1 MRRNRWPGSAKI
13 SELRGAG
20 VSRLDRDSEG
30 GGSAMRCS
38 RLTPVMWSAIAVL
51 VPLPRVPVRYGR
63 YGRKRR
69 KSR

>member
-38 RLTPVMWSAIAVL
+38 RLTPVTWSPRWIVRTAAV
-51 VPLPRVPVRYGR
+51 RKVR
-63 YGRKRR
+63 
-69 KSR
+69 

>member
-20 VSRLDRDSEG
+20 VSGLDRDSEG

-38 RLTPVMWSAIAVL
+38 RLTPVIEWSAIEWEC
-51 VPLPRVPVRYGR
+51 VPLRVRRTVR
-63 YGRKRR
+63 
-69 KSR
+69 

>member
-20 VSRLDRDSEG
+20 VSRLDRDSGEEG
-30 GGSAMRCS
+30 VPCDAHAS
-38 RLTPVMWSAIAVL
+38 RPSYVECDRVR
-51 VPLPRVPVRYGR
+51 VPLPRVRYAGR

>member
-38 RLTPVMWSAIAVL
+38 RLTPVIEWSAIEC
-51 VPLPRVPVRYGR
+51 VPLRVRYGR

>member
-1 MRRNRWPGSAKI
+1 MRKNRWPGSAKI

-38 RLTPVMWSAIAVL
+38 RLTPVMWSAIECRYRCAY
-51 VPLPRVPVRYGR
+51 RYGR

>member
-20 VSRLDRDSEG
+20 VSGLDRDSEG

-38 RLTPVMWSAIAVL
+38 RLTPVTWSAIEC
-51 VPLPRVPVRYGR
+51 VPLRVRYTELGR